1 MIFQKFISAF
11 LISRSCL
18 WVQSANSAVAL
29 PFTYLAL
36 LLSRLPL
43 YTMLKVSMSVF
54 LFRQGHC
61 FFIFFNQYV
70 FKFLIPSPNFSFLL
84 LFLKKANNKLCHAFG
99 FPVCVC
105 ICLYVRASVCVQAL
119 G

>member
-1 MIFQKFISAF
+1 MT
-11 LISRSCL
+11 
-18 WVQSANSAVAL
+18 L

-43 YTMLKVSMSVF
+43 YTMLKVSKSVF

-61 FFIFFNQYV
+61 FFIFFKQYV

-84 LFLKKANNKLCHAFG
+84 LFLKKANNKLCHAFWV
-99 FPVCVC
+99 PCVC
-105 ICLYVRASVCVQAL
+105 MCLFVGSCKCMCSGL
-119 G
+119 GVMQMEQRPGK